1 MHAFMPGCPVC
12 IIELLLLILCFS
24 DKLNNEMALKV
35 KLDLENNVSRSP
47 NASHI
52 SKISRLRSRVIYFTR
67 YFPGTHTQTHLTDRK
82 TWTTKFG
89 RQTFVSDSEARCL
102 SMLRDSA
109 VSERDGFDIY
119 LDKDRLTVK
128 SVAVSI

>member
-1 MHAFMPGCPVC
+1 MRHTYLRYLVFGP
-12 IIELLLLILCFS
+12 ESFT
-24 DKLNNEMALKV
+24 
-35 KLDLENNVSRSP
+35 
-47 NASHI
+47 SHVTF
-52 SKISRLRSRVIYFTR
+52 RA
-67 YFPGTHTQTHLTDRK
+67 HTQTHLTDRT

>member
-1 MHAFMPGCPVC
+1 VHAFMPGCPVC

-35 KLDLENNVSRSP
+35 KLDLENNVSRST

-67 YFPGTHTQTHLTDRK
+67 YFPGTHTHKRTSPIVQPGPLNLVGKHLCRTRRQDAYPCFATAPFQSEMDSIYTSIRTD
-82 TWTTKFG
+82 
-89 RQTFVSDSEARCL
+89 
-102 SMLRDSA
+102 
-109 VSERDGFDIY
+109 
-119 LDKDRLTVK
+119 
-128 SVAVSI
+128 